1 VELLECVPNV
11 SEGRRPKVVD
21 RLAATAE
28 AGGARLLHRTSDPD
42 HHRSVLTLAGTP
54 ETLRRSILALFEAAL
69 QAIDLRHH
77 RGVHPRVGAVDVVPF
92 VPLGTVTL
100 ERARELAAE
109 VGGEVARRF
118 GVPVY
123 LYGEGVPAERS
134 NLADLRRGGLEGLAL
149 RLGDPAWQPDFGPA
163 TLHPTAGATVVGAR
177 RFLIAYNVVLRSA
190 DLRAARRIARAVRES
205 SGGLPAVKALGLPLA
220 SRELVQVSMNLVDYR
235 RTSIFEV
242 FDRVTTLAKLQGVE
256 VLESELIGLVPEEA
270 LEGGDVERLRLVDFT
285 EDRVF
290 ENRLRAVGLVE

>member
-1 VELLECVPNV
+1 VDLLECVPNV
-11 SEGRRPKVVD
+11 SEGRRPEVVD
-21 RLAATAE
+21 HLAAAAE

-54 ETLRRSILALFEAAL
+54 EALRRSILALFETAL
-69 QAIDLRHH
+69 QAIDLRRHH
-77 RGVHPRVGAVDVVPF
+77 GVHPRIGAVDVVPF
-92 VPLGTVTL
+92 VPLGSVSL
-100 ERARELAAE
+100 GQARELAAE
-109 VGGEVARRF
+109 VGAEVARRF

-123 LYGEGVPAERS
+123 LYGEGVSAERS

-149 RLGDPAWQPDFGPA
+149 RLVDPAWKPDFGPA

-220 SRELVQVSMNLVDYR
+220 SRGLVQVSMNLVDYR

-242 FDRVTTLAKLQGVE
+242 FNRVAILAELQGAE

-270 LEGGDVERLRLVDFT
+270 LEGGDVERLRLADFT
-285 EDRVF
+285 EDRVL
-290 ENRLRAVGLVE
+290 ENRLRAVGLVG

>member
-1 VELLECVPNV
+1 MELLECVPNV